1 MDLDPNLRLWAL
13 NLDQGGVMAISRV
26 LPSLLTSLPLLLLAL
41 TLSMLL
47 ALMLG
52 VNKLMVQ
59 LFSPGQIPNILF
71 L

>member
-1 MDLDPNLRLWAL
+1 
-13 NLDQGGVMAISRV
+13 MAISRV

-52 VNKLMVQ
+52 VNKLMV
-59 LFSPGQIPNILF
+59 
-71 L
+71 